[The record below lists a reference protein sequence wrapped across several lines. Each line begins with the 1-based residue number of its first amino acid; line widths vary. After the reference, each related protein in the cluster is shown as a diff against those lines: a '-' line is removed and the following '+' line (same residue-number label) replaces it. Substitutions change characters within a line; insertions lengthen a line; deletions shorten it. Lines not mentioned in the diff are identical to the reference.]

1 MPEPENTPAPTRRFL
16 PPSTSSSAK
25 TTVPFSVR
33 RNPFQSSRSTQP
45 PSATP
50 SSFAATPRFQRAT
63 PTVRDDI
70 QINFDDDDEVDS
82 AISSKDRLIAT
93 TSGGDI
99 LDFDDDETHPT
110 LSPLYSRGVRV
121 AEDVEEDDHDP
132 GNEPSSPL
140 QHRLRDPGPVT
151 KRRKVSHHGTNVS
164 AAPIAISSSSPE
176 HHGLDETSF
185 QIDADSPTSLSD
197 LDDDDSGPPRRP
209 TAAFNDSSSRIPR
222 FRPIPTSTRGLT
234 LHSPVVSRTVFK
246 PPGPDDPVARASTG
260 SGSGPVLPD
269 IFSPSRRRGKRDY
282 LPGGSASLVRSWV
295 LDIATRESHA
305 ESLAEETLRV
315 AQVEKDAS
323 GRFVLVSDDQ
333 GHRWL
338 LPEQQHERPGS
349 DGGGGGSRRSSL
361 DHWSS
366 AVSPGSCILIK
377 GKATR
382 WTLDLESQGLGDVVV
397 AAYWEPTTSPG

>member
-1 MPEPENTPAPTRRFL
+1 MPEPENVTMIPIL
-16 PPSTSSSAK
+16 L
-25 TTVPFSVR
+25 
-33 RNPFQSSRSTQP
+33 

-50 SSFAATPRFQRAT
+50 SSLAATPRFQRAT

-70 QINFDDDDEVDS
+70 QTNVDDNDDDEADS
-82 AISSKDRLIAT
+82 AISSKGRLIAT
-93 TSGGDI
+93 TGGGDI
-99 LDFDDDETHPT
+99 LDFDDDETHQT
-110 LSPLYSRGVRV
+110 LSPLYIRGVRV

-140 QHRLRDPGPVT
+140 QHRLRDPGPAT
-151 KRRKVSHHGTNVS
+151 KRRKVSHPGTNVS

-176 HHGLDETSF
+176 HHDLDETSF

-197 LDDDDSGPPRRP
+197 LEDDIGQPRRP
-209 TAAFNDSSSRIPR
+209 TAAFNDSSSRISR

-246 PPGPDDPVARASTG
+246 PPGPDDPAARASTG
-260 SGSGPVLPD
+260 SGTGTGPVLPD

-295 LDIATRESHA
+295 LDIATRESHV
-305 ESLAEETLRV
+305 EFPAEETLQV
-315 AQVEKDAS
+315 AQVERDAS

-349 DGGGGGSRRSSL
+349 GGGGGSRRSSL
-361 DHWSS
+361 DHSWSD
-366 AVSPGSCILIK
+366 VRPGSRILIK

-382 WTLDLESQGLGDVVV
+382 WTIDLGSQGLGDVVV